1 MIVHFA
7 RIALAPIIYAQA
19 RRLRDTIPVLPEP
32 AGSRTGV
39 AGTGKPLRLIIAGD
53 SSAIGVGALT
63 QDEGLAVPLTRTLAH
78 RLDSAVHWQLIG
90 KTGLTSEGV
99 LHQLK
104 HGEVQP
110 ADIAL
115 VVLGANDITTETS
128 LRRALRH
135 RGEIVAL
142 LKERAGVSQVV
153 FPGVPEMQVFPA
165 LPHPLAWY
173 AGLHAT
179 RNNRAQARWA
189 KMHPNVHHADIGGL
203 ARADLMGADGY
214 HPSPALY
221 ALVAERLA
229 DFIVPLCSP
238 SAEASVALVESAS
251 VVLDPDAEDKLLSTT

>member
-32 AGSRTGV
+32 EGLRTGV
-39 AGTGKPLRLIIAGD
+39 AGSGKPLRLIIAGD
-53 SSAIGVGALT
+53 SSAIGVGAAT
-63 QDEGLAVPLTRTLAH
+63 QDEGLAVPLTRALAAK
-78 RLDSAVHWQLIG
+78 LESAVHWQLVG

-99 LHQLK
+99 LSQLT
-104 HGEVQP
+104 HGEIQP

-135 RGEIVAL
+135 RSEIVSL
-142 LKERAGVSQVV
+142 LRERAGVTHIV

-173 AGLHAT
+173 AGLHAS

-189 KMHPNVHHADIGGL
+189 RQHRDVHHVDISGL

-221 ALVAERLA
+221 ALVANRLA
-229 DFIVPLCSP
+229 DFILPLCLPATAP
-238 SAEASVALVESAS
+238 STLPPQAPAIEM
-251 VVLDPDAEDKLLSTT
+251 DKLLSTT